1 MEKEYCVYMHM
12 APNGKKYIG
21 ITRCKPRNR
30 RWQNGHGYVTQ
41 VKFHNAIKKYGWE
54 NFKHVIL
61 LDDLTEEEASK
72 AEQKYIEQY
81 KTTDNRYGYNVTS
94 GGEAGYH
101 LTEEQKRKISNAN
114 KGSNNGMYGH
124 QYTDEEKEFF
134 ASVWRGRKHSM
145 ESRKKM
151 SEYAKAHPE
160 VKSHKG
166 KEHPMAKA
174 VIQYD
179 KNGNFV
185 ARYDTA
191 AEASQK
197 TGVARSGICCCVKGK
212 TKTAGGYMWRYQEL
226 LIADNIDP
234 VVPFKFNPCSIRR
247 RKINQYTVY
256 GDLITSF
263 NSISDAN
270 ISLGLRADN
279 GGISGVLSGKRR
291 TSHGYIWRYADGNQP
306 TV

>member
-81 KTTDNRYGYNVTS
+81 KTTDNRYGYIVTS

-160 VKSHKG
+160 IKSHPG
-166 KEHPMAKA
+166 CEHPMYGKHHSDESKIKMSESAKKRGYCGNKNKH
-174 VIQYD
+174 VDMLTVDNVYIRTFDSIQEAARFIG
-179 KNGNFV
+179 KNNGAPNI
-185 ARYDTA
+185 
-191 AEASQK
+191 
-197 TGVARSGICCCVKGK
+197 RSVCLGDRKKAHGFK
-212 TKTAGGYMWRYQEL
+212 WRY
-226 LIADNIDP
+226 
-234 VVPFKFNPCSIRR
+234 
-247 RKINQYTVY
+247 T
-256 GDLITSF
+256 
-263 NSISDAN
+263 DAN
-270 ISLGLRADN
+270 KSA
-279 GGISGVLSGKRR
+279 V
-291 TSHGYIWRYADGNQP
+291 
-306 TV
+306 